1 MKRLKKEIILT
12 TEKNITDEDKTGKKN
27 ILKKKLLIHVIFF
40 WVLNNA
46 TKSTKGTVGSDQNAW
61 HVGLVRHEVQSKIF
75 VTSGMY
81 DMPFSWHHLYYG
93 LKKLKH
99 F

>member
-40 WVLNNA
+40 FEFLIMQQRVQRVNVSLNCNRVVFI
-46 TKSTKGTVGSDQNAW
+46 TELPGIWRIG
-61 HVGLVRHEVQSKIF
+61 
-75 VTSGMY
+75 
-81 DMPFSWHHLYYG
+81 
-93 LKKLKH
+93 
-99 F
+99 

>member
-40 WVLNNA
+40 
-46 TKSTKGTVGSDQNAW
+46 
-61 HVGLVRHEVQSKIF
+61 F
-75 VTSGMY
+75 
-81 DMPFSWHHLYYG
+81 
-93 LKKLKH
+93 
-99 F
+99 